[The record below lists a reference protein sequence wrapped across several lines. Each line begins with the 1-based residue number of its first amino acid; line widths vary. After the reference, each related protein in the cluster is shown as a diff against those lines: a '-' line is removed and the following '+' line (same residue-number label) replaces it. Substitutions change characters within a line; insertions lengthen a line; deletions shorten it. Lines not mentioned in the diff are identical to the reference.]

1 VDKVLPGVLD
11 GSCLDPPRGDHVPAE
26 VALIGYQDQG
36 NLGMGYLAAVLQE
49 RGHSVQMID
58 VRDGPENIAERLSA
72 RQPLVVGFS
81 LIFQAFLPQF
91 RRLARHLR
99 AAGITSHFT
108 IGGHFPSLCHD
119 ECLAQF
125 PELDSVV
132 RYEGEVTLVDLVE
145 RLIRGKD
152 WRDTT
157 GIAYLRAGQVVDT
170 EPRPLVQDLDS
181 LPFPHRPFDP
191 EQIGGFPTLPL
202 LASRGCAR
210 RCTFCSIHTFYR
222 TAPGKVVR
230 VRKPAKVIEE
240 MLYLHRHHGVRVIL
254 FQDDDFPLWGPAGR
268 RWADELIGRMYD
280 AGLVDRV
287 LWKISCR
294 AEYVNHDLF
303 AKLHD
308 AGLFLVYMGIES
320 GTEEGLEVLNKE
332 MTVEQNLQ
340 AIDTL
345 KDLGIQVSY
354 GFMLFDPSSTFDS
367 VRQNI
372 GFLRKMV
379 GDGRAAATFSRM
391 LPYGGT
397 PIRDT
402 LRKEG
407 RLRGDLTRPDYDFLD
422 LRLNEYHRLLLPT
435 VRPWIYKKGL
445 SYELN
450 YAWDELETVSRLA
463 RGVEGVE
470 EYRAALRSLTAESN
484 DRLLSHV
491 EESLQAFEQ
500 GDWSK
505 LDPEFALAYC
515 EGGSK
520 RLLDLRNRFIANN
533 IDLLMETVSADCTS
547 GPVMVPQ
554 TH

>member
-1 VDKVLPGVLD
+1 
-11 GSCLDPPRGDHVPAE
+11 
-26 VALIGYQDQG
+26 
-36 NLGMGYLAAVLQE
+36 
-49 RGHSVQMID
+49 
-58 VRDGPENIAERLSA
+58 
-72 RQPLVVGFS
+72 
-81 LIFQAFLPQF
+81 
-91 RRLARHLR
+91 
-99 AAGITSHFT
+99 
-108 IGGHFPSLCHD
+108 
-119 ECLAQF
+119 
-125 PELDSVV
+125 
-132 RYEGEVTLVDLVE
+132 
-145 RLIRGKD
+145 
-152 WRDTT
+152 
-157 GIAYLRAGQVVDT
+157 
-170 EPRPLVQDLDS
+170 VQDLDS

-372 GFLRKMV
+372 GFLRKRV
-379 GDGRAAATFSRM
+379 GEGRAAATFSRM